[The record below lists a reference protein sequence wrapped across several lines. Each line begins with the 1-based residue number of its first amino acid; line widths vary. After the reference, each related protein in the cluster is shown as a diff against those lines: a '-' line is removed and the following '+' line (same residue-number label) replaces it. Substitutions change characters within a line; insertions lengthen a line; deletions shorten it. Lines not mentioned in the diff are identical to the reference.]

1 MPGSPSTMEE
11 VPEDEDHMWELLK
24 DALSRA
30 CEGFVE
36 SRIREGENL
45 KNDLV
50 GKLEYMLTLVDF
62 IEERSPEGDRG
73 VPPEAGRQG
82 KRTSRDRIRGRVPGS
97 QRKLR
102 SLQIRSV
109 WMRRPS
115 A

>member
-1 MPGSPSTMEE
+1 MDSFKKMADDFDIDNDVKVSMLARCPEVLTMEE

-50 GKLEYMLTLVDF
+50 G
-62 IEERSPEGDRG
+62 
-73 VPPEAGRQG
+73 
-82 KRTSRDRIRGRVPGS
+82 
-97 QRKLR
+97 
-102 SLQIRSV
+102 
-109 WMRRPS
+109 
-115 A
+115 